1 MYAIVFIP
9 PAEMPF
15 VANMDN
21 LLNSWDNQSWSLR
34 GSNQSYYLF
43 EQSTNVLMM
52 ATWQWQ
58 RMPAYDPSII
68 TRSRFEHCVTPCHL
82 SWPIMPLQT
91 TSPFYWPWATKS
103 DMFVYATTCPRYIK
117 PWILFFVSATLTNVF
132 AKLWLFRFI
141 YTSCAVVK
149 RNLVSKCRILV
160 LSRHSLWI
168 RVYYDSQTGK
178 KKNCSVRN
186 AQISWWPVLT
196 GIMLVNFVVKSCTGC
211 DSESLRLPHVGS
223 ESHTELSFFWK
234 E

>member
-1 MYAIVFIP
+1 
-9 PAEMPF
+9 
-15 VANMDN
+15 
-21 LLNSWDNQSWSLR
+21 
-34 GSNQSYYLF
+34 
-43 EQSTNVLMM
+43 M

-58 RMPAYDPSII
+58 RMPCLWPVYHYSFSLWALCYTLPPILTHYATANNIPLLLAMGHKKWYVCICHNMPSI
-68 TRSRFEHCVTPCHL
+68 
-82 SWPIMPLQT
+82 
-91 TSPFYWPWATKS
+91 YK
-103 DMFVYATTCPRYIK
+103 
-117 PWILFFVSATLTNVF
+117 TLDIVFCQCNVNNVF

-186 AQISWWPVLT
+186 AQISWWSVLT